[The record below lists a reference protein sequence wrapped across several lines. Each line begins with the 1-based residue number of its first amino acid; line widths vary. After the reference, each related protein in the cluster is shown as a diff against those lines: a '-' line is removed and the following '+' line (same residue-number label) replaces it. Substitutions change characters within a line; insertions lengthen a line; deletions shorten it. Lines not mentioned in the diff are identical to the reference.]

1 MSYAAEP
8 YAQFVDDLLT
18 GMTGGT
24 TRQRFVFLPDAAP
37 FRLASA
43 YPVIPETVRVFGQA
57 AGAFQRFRP
66 RDDWNLA
73 EGTVIE
79 WRSAEG
85 AVRPDEGSDFFV
97 NFEVHAPAGLQLPL
111 TDRNPGSV
119 TRLLAESFGRE
130 MAVLSRQLEAVYQ
143 AGFVETAGGR
153 DLDALVRLVGL
164 ERRGGTAAV
173 GSAIFSRS
181 TPAPGDVFVPAG
193 TRLSTSDVPAV
204 DFETTEDATLRRGEL
219 SVEVPI
225 AVRAGRGAAGNDGVV
240 PAGRVS
246 VIHRP
251 ILGIERVENPQPTR
265 VGSSTESDEALR
277 ARARRALE
285 IAGGA
290 TTGALRG
297 GIGSLSGLREKDVRL
312 SEDHLTHPGRIEIQ
326 VALPGAPGAERDEI
340 GRRAAAA
347 IEELRPAGV
356 RVAHNLP
363 LASLPGVVAAGP
375 GERPEDDAPVET
387 PPGTAVSVEVKVRL
401 TPASAVLTGE
411 ERSGLERVARA
422 AVEAVF
428 ADLGIGEALIYN
440 RAVAVLMAL
449 SGVLDAD
456 LRWRA
461 EVAAP
466 AIAGALH
473 RRNLFPADPGVRA
486 TLGRVTVEIGGQLV
500 VLHVNARVT
509 LRGAGL
515 VGDAAANRS
524 EALRQ
529 VEERLRAGIGSIGG
543 SAGGELNRT
552 ALEGLL
558 ASAESF
564 TAEIH
569 YTVDY
574 VEAGVRIRKRDLAL
588 PLTGLETLWIA
599 SVAEEGGA

>member
-1 MSYAAEP
+1 VSYAAEP

-43 YPVIPETVRVFGQA
+43 YPVIPATVRVFGQA

-73 EGTVIE
+73 EGTVIV
-79 WRSAEG
+79 WNPAAG

-130 MAVLSRQLEAVYQ
+130 MAVLSRQMEAVYL

-153 DLDALVRLVGL
+153 DLDALVRLAGV

-193 TRLSTSDVPAV
+193 TRLSTGDVPAV
-204 DFETTEDATLRRGEL
+204 DFETTEDGTLRRGEL
-219 SVEVPI
+219 SVEVVI
-225 AVRAGRGAAGNDGVV
+225 AASAVRARSAGGAEGVV

-251 ILGIERVENPQPTR
+251 ILGIERVENPHPTR
-265 VGSSTESDEALR
+265 IGSAAEGDEALR

-285 IAGGA
+285 VAGGA

-326 VALPGAPGAERDEI
+326 VALPDAPVAEREEI

-363 LASLPGVVAAGP
+363 LAAPPGVVAAGP

-387 PPGTAVSVEVKVRL
+387 PAGSALPVAVKVRL
-401 TPASAVLTGE
+401 TPASAVLAGE
-411 ERSGLERVARA
+411 ERNGLDRA
-422 AVEAVF
+422 AKAAMRAF
-428 ADLGIGEALIYN
+428 FSDLGIGEALIYN
-440 RAVAVLMAL
+440 RAIAALMAL
-449 SGVLDAD
+449 PGVLDAD
-456 LRWRA
+456 LQWRA
-461 EVAAP
+461 AGSGEAP
-466 AIAGALH
+466 GPFH

-486 TLGRVTVEIGGQLV
+486 TSASEEPTVEIGGQLV

-515 VGDAAANRS
+515 VGDAAANRA

-529 VEERLRAGIGSIGG
+529 IEERLRNGLSSVGAV
-543 SAGGELNRT
+543 LDRP

-564 TAEIH
+564 TAELH

-588 PLTGLETLWIA
+588 PLTGLETIWIA
-599 SVAEEGGA
+599 SVAEEGGT